1 MWYGGYVMEN
11 VEKTVRQ
18 DVITTNGTEYPV
30 IITKIIGRNIYDTPE
45 GQVEA
50 DEYQEIDWG
59 PKLGVTRTYGHKK
72 EATPEEDTANRK
84 TIERL
89 VGRLRRE

>member
-1 MWYGGYVMEN
+1 MWYGGYAMESFD
-11 VEKTVRQ
+11 KTVKP
-18 DVITTNGTEYPV
+18 DVIRSNGTEYPV
-30 IITKIIGRNIYDTPE
+30 IITRVIGRNIYDTSE

-59 PKLGVTRTYGHKK
+59 PKLGVTRMYGHKK
-72 EATPEEDTANRK
+72 KAEPEETAVHRK
-84 TIERL
+84 SIEQL